1 MTSEQR
7 FKKHSS
13 MISGPVAL
21 EGDKLDNKDC
31 TSNSDTIIE
40 SRKFDDD
47 CEGEIK
53 GEEELVSEVK
63 TDAK

>member
-1 MTSEQR
+1 MP
-7 FKKHSS
+7 
-13 MISGPVAL
+13 SGPVAL
-21 EGDKLDNKDC
+21 EGDKLDNNDSSLH

-40 SRKFDDD
+40 LKFDDD

-53 GEEELVSEVK
+53 GKEELVSEVK